1 MSKLYGTR
9 TCLVCK
15 RIFEADYA
23 SQLTCSEECRLKR
36 KLELKKLYCSEYR
49 ARKKA
54 ELLALKKMLEEKTA
68 ALQSAEESN
77 AELKNELEK
86 VKKEL
91 ENCLSALKELESNQE
106 AQKKKLGRAKKPNQ
120 ARPFKVGEV
129 GPELK
134 ITQDK
139 GGQKIKIPVI
149 TDELARKRKGKRV
162 PCCVC
167 GNGFIPDTGNE
178 IYCSVDC
185 LLKGKE
191 NS

>member
-1 MSKLYGTR
+1 MSKSYGTR
-9 TCLVCK
+9 NCLVCK
-15 RIFEADYA
+15 REYEAKYA

-36 KLELKKLYCSEYR
+36 ELEFKRLYCREYR

-54 ELLALKKMLEEKTA
+54 ELLALKEMLEEKTA
-68 ALQSAEESN
+68 ALKSAEESN

-91 ENCLSALKELESNQE
+91 ENCLSALKELERKPE
-106 AQKKKLGRAKKPNQ
+106 VQKKKRGRAAKNNQ
-120 ARPFKVGEV
+120 AKTFKVGEE
-129 GPELK
+129 GPEVMLP
-134 ITQDK
+134 QDQ
-139 GGQKIKIPVI
+139 GGRTIELPAI
-149 TDELARKRKGKRV
+149 TDEFASQRKGKKV

-167 GNGFIPDTGNE
+167 GNDFVPATGNE